1 MGRSRP
7 AHSISSRRTR
17 ETVHVAPVNA
27 KCHSDV
33 YSRPSPA
40 APQEVR
46 PLLSYMDPGSGSLLA
61 QIAVAGAA
69 GAAVAVKMGWR
80 RTTALLD
87 GKRRRRPAEAADQD
101 ARPGR

>member
-1 MGRSRP
+1 
-7 AHSISSRRTR
+7 
-17 ETVHVAPVNA
+17 
-27 KCHSDV
+27 
-33 YSRPSPA
+33 
-40 APQEVR
+40 
-46 PLLSYMDPGSGSLLA
+46 MDPGSGSLLA